1 MLPVWMTN
9 STEGD
14 KLGVAQYCVPA
25 VMYIAQQKWIAKG
38 MSEKKVQSNARCL
51 LGGWPLIVFV
61 SLSDNEKLNCDYALT
76 QCIKSSEFVTPNY
89 RDHLVNKAGTIE
101 IHG

>member
-38 MSEKKVQSNARCL
+38 MSEKS
-51 LGGWPLIVFV
+51 
-61 SLSDNEKLNCDYALT
+61 
-76 QCIKSSEFVTPNY
+76 
-89 RDHLVNKAGTIE
+89 TI
-101 IHG
+101 